1 MVLIGPYFDHHTA
14 TAAVQYVLERLNPK
28 NRTYIPVFKVLYFAE
43 KVHLEHYGIY
53 FLGDEVFAMENGPV
67 LSGLYDALKAI
78 QQSSP
83 RATGKFK
90 VFANHLN
97 VIGKPPQISIKK
109 SLDPAKY
116 LSIAATE
123 VLEHALEKYS
133 RLPASKLI
141 EETHKDEAW
150 KHAWETA
157 SAKGLRSFPMP
168 PEEIAKQFDNAD
180 EVVEYIREHT

>member
-28 NRTYIPVFKVLYFAE
+28 NRTYIPVFKILYFAE

-53 FLGDEVFAMENGPV
+53 FLGDEISAMENGPV

-78 QQSSP
+78 RLSSP
-83 RATGKFK
+83 RSTREFK
-90 VFANHLN
+90 VFADHLN
-97 VIGKPPQISIKK
+97 VSGMPPQINIKK
-109 SLDPAKY
+109 RLNPAEC

-123 VLEHALEKYS
+123 VLDRALEKYS
-133 RLPASKLI
+133 HLPASELI

-157 SAKGLRSFPMP
+157 SAEGRRSFPMP
-168 PEEIAKQFDNAD
+168 PEEIAKQFENAN
-180 EVVEYIREHT
+180 EVIKYIREHT